1 MINWIIQNKEWLFS
15 GLGLCILASMKWIL
29 NLFTKYKNRKS
40 DERAECNLINQTIN
54 IDPKCVV
61 EKKENNNGSIKKSKS
76 TVIILFI
83 DDNKVSFIQ
92 AMKKAGYSIIRFLK
106 DCNNIQ
112 CQQVVDADIIFVDVN
127 GVAMSLFPKE
137 QGFGLAKAIKE
148 QYPNKCVVLYSA
160 EPQYFNKDYN
170 ILDSV
175 LPKNSEPYE
184 FTKIIDDWIQS
195 R

>member
-15 GLGLCILASMKWIL
+15 GLGLSILASMKWIL
-29 NLFTKYKNRKS
+29 NLFTKNRNS
-40 DERAECNLINQTIN
+40 DERAECNVINQTIN
-54 IDPKCVV
+54 IDPTCVA
-61 EKKENNNGSIKKSKS
+61 EKNDINNGPIKKSKS